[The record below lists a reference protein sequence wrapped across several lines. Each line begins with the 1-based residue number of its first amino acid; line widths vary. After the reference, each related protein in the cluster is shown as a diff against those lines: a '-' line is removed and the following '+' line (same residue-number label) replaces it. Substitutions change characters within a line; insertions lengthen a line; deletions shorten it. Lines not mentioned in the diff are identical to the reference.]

1 MSDVKTIKRELKPW
15 TGRDGKERYYVNDW
29 KARIG
34 DDLAAYIKLNG
45 TESSSEGKVWY
56 DTYGHAH
63 ADRFEDYDLADF
75 IERTMERTQFLAP
88 GEKPEHPF
96 RMLDWV
102 GKLRSVQHEFVPSEP
117 GSKEGVMVFH
127 RRGRDYYV
135 ERGYLQEQMRT
146 NRAYLDDEG
155 RLLFESEASD
165 LDDLVGS
172 LAKDDVPEDDGYEEY
187 GWYDSPLYDDFNGIP
202 MMDRLSEWEL
212 PKSRWTKG
220 KVMEYC
226 RMRDVPDKAMK
237 VLERMTLD
245 DIRACFLVDV
255 GTMITGSWTDEE
267 RRRHTKFYL
276 LDLKSIR
283 NLGRIAV

>member
-1 MSDVKTIKRELKPW
+1 MSDINAIRKTLKPW

-34 DDLAAYIKLNG
+34 DDVSAYMKLNG
-45 TESSSEGKVWY
+45 MKTSSEGKVWY

-63 ADRFEDYDLADF
+63 ADRFEDYDLACF
-75 IERTMERTQFLAP
+75 IERTMERTQFLKP
-88 GEKPEHPF
+88 GEKAEHPF
-96 RMLDWV
+96 RTLEWAGM
-102 GKLRSVQHEFVPSEP
+102 LRSVPHEFVPSEP
-117 GSKEGVMVFH
+117 GSDEGVMVFH

-146 NRAYLDDEG
+146 NKAYLDVEG

-165 LDDLVGS
+165 LDDLVRS
-172 LAKDDVPEDDGYEEY
+172 LAEGESEDDGYEEC
-187 GWYDSPLYDDFNGIP
+187 GWIDSPMYDDYFS
-202 MMDRLSEWEL
+202 DESEDWML

-226 RMRDVPDKAMK
+226 RIEGVPDKAMK
-237 VLERMTLD
+237 ALERMTLD
-245 DIRACFLVDV
+245 DIKACFLVNA
-255 GTMITGSWTDEE
+255 GTMMTGSPTDAE
-267 RRRHTKFYL
+267 RQRHTMFYL